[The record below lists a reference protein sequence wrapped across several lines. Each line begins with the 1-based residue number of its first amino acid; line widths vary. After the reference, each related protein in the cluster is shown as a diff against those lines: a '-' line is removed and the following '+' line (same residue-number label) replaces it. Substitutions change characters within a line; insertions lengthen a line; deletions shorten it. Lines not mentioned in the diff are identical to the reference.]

1 MDGKHD
7 ESALL
12 MLSAVPGVGPAR
24 IRSLIGKF
32 QTPEAVF
39 KASSAD
45 LKRVEGIDE
54 RLAEALRR
62 APSRLWADKQREKL
76 KARGGRLVSY
86 WDDDYP
92 ELLRK
97 IYDPPVLLFIR
108 GQIGLSDRKTLAI
121 VGTRRPTGY
130 GRMAA
135 EHFAKACARE
145 GVVVVSGL
153 ARGIDT
159 VAHEAA
165 IKSGGGTIGVMGSGL
180 DVPYPPENH
189 GLISRMFQEGC
200 VVSEFPMG
208 TEPAAGH
215 FPRRNRIISGLC
227 RGTVVVEAG
236 EKSGAL
242 ITAAMA
248 LEQGREVFA
257 VPGSIKN
264 RAARGPHRLIREG
277 AKLIE
282 NIEDVFV
289 EIPGWQT
296 SAAKTVKQRVLL
308 TDEERRVWAVMS
320 QTDPKHVDDIARE
333 TGLNASECMSLLLT
347 MELKDSVL
355 QQNGMMFIRSD
366 CDVDGFDREMPGV

>member
-1 MDGKHD
+1 VDGKHD

-12 MLSAVPGVGPAR
+12 MLSSVPGIGPAR
-24 IRSLIGKF
+24 IRNLIGRF
-32 QTPEAVF
+32 QTAEAVLS
-39 KASSAD
+39 ASSAD
-45 LKRVEGIDE
+45 IKRVEGIDE

-62 APSRLWADKQREKL
+62 APSRSWADKQREKL
-76 KARGGRLVSY
+76 KAHEGRLVSY

-108 GQIGLSDRKTLAI
+108 GQVALSAQKTLAI
-121 VGTRRPTGY
+121 VGTRRPTSY

-135 EHFAKACARE
+135 AYLAEACVRE

-159 VAHEAA
+159 VAHEKT
-165 IKSGGGTIGVMGSGL
+165 IQSGGGTIGVMGSGL
-180 DVPYPPENH
+180 DIPYPPENR
-189 GLISRMFQEGC
+189 GLINRMFQDGC

-215 FPRRNRIISGLC
+215 FPRRNRIIAGLC

-236 EKSGAL
+236 ERSGAL
-242 ITAAMA
+242 ITAALA

-264 RAARGPHRLIREG
+264 KAARGPHRLIRDG
-277 AKLIE
+277 AKLVE
-282 NIEDVFV
+282 NIEDVFI

-296 SAAKTVKQRVLL
+296 SSAETVKQRVML
-308 TDEERRVWAVMS
+308 TNKERQVWAVLT
-320 QTDPKHVDDIARE
+320 QTDSKHVDNIAGE
-333 TGLNASECMSLLLT
+333 TGLNPSECLSLLLS
-347 MELKDSVL
+347 MELKDCV
-355 QQNGMMFIRSD
+355 QQHNGMLFTRSD
-366 CDVDGFDREMPGV
+366 CDVDDFDREMSRI